1 MHGTLHTYSG
11 EWFIGDF
18 RINGISHTFTW
29 DDHPTWQRVCTC
41 LYGTHMSRIRKI
53 RRIYIP
59 MKSFVVSVLR
69 MCISHMAAWKK
80 ISTQICNTCQSIR
93 VDGKWFTHVGIG
105 DGHECMCLW
114 FTKCGEWF
122 CYCEHYRHVI
132 DMLSTTLC
140 VYISMAHKNP
150 LFPCDIWIWS
160 CLITFTVPHCYHVVD
175 VQTMVYTH
183 ITGMFLRNK
192 IQRIPRHWNLCR
204 C

>member
-1 MHGTLHTYSG
+1 MYGKNLRIIFTPHLASHISAISIEWLAGIDHYTSHTYHTAHCT
-11 EWFIGDF
+11 
-18 RINGISHTFTW
+18 RIPVNGLLAILELMAFHTFTW

-93 VDGKWFTHVGIG
+93 VDDKWFAHVGIG
-105 DGHECMCLW
+105 GGHECMCLW

-132 DMLSTTLC
+132 DNSVC
-140 VYISMAHKNP
+140 VYFHGTQKSA
-150 LFPCDIWIWS
+150 
-160 CLITFTVPHCYHVVD
+160 VP
-175 VQTMVYTH
+175 M
-183 ITGMFLRNK
+183 
-192 IQRIPRHWNLCR
+192 
-204 C
+204 